1 VFLIN
6 NQLKDL
12 ISQIKPAMVATA
24 AKTGQPNVSPKGS
37 LRVLDEQ
44 HLLFADLRS
53 PITTNNLRE
62 NPYLS
67 MIGFD
72 PATRIGWRVWG
83 KVVEITDSGDLYDRL
98 RDEYAAKGKVNY
110 AIKVL
115 VEKGMVF

>member
-1 VFLIN
+1 MFLISH
-6 NQLKDL
+6 QLKDC

-24 AKTGQPNVSPKGS
+24 DKTGRPNVSPKGS
-37 LRVLDEQ
+37 LRVLDEH

-53 PITTNNLRE
+53 PITTNNLKE

-72 PATRIGWRVWG
+72 PATRTGWRVWG
-83 KVVEITDSGDLYDRL
+83 KAVEITDSGGLYDRL

-110 AIKVL
+110 VIKVL
-115 VEKGMVF
+115 VERGMIF